1 MDLTNLVLLEEFGD
15 IQKQIVTLKATD
27 PAISYKKIIEEI
39 KKKHEYLLI
48 NNINCSDEGQLAYQQ
63 QHQLLR

>member
-1 MDLTNLVLLEEFGD
+1 MDLTNLMLLEEFGD

-39 KKKHEYLLI
+39 KKARI
-48 NNINCSDEGQLAYQQ
+48 FAYQ